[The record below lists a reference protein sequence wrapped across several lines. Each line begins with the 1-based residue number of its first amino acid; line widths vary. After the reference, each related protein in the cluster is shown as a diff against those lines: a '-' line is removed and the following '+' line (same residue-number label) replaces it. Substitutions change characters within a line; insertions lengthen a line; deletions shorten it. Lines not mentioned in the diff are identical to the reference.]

1 VTELE
6 QLQAENAALKR
17 KLATAQEYITL
28 YQAERP
34 RPSHTEIHQIE
45 LEVWEN
51 MIQRMKAVRKES
63 GV

>member
-34 RPSHTEIHQIE
+34 RPSHTEI
-45 LEVWEN
+45 EVWEN
-51 MIQRMKAVRKES
+51 MIQRMKMVRKGL